1 MKRSLHFLHKLW
13 KVQTS
18 FLQLSSTI
26 SPIMNWQWM
35 IQNLTTPRKTFWRI
49 VFYFRWPNCALPIA
63 APCVVSPSLLKQLH
77 FYIQIIHHCLDL
89 FLPFFTFHTFGV
101 LCGDLRWGG
110 RGGKVLLCF
119 FFFLTS
125 YCWNTLGLWCMPATQ
140 VIDRAALF
148 TARLKRITQ
157 EDAVKCWLS
166 MTFSNWLK
174 KDKF

>member
-119 FFFLTS
+119 FFFPHKLLLKHLRS
-125 YCWNTLGLWCMPATQ
+125 LVYASNSS
-140 VIDRAALF
+140 DRQGCP
-148 TARLKRITQ
+148 IYSQ
-157 EDAVKCWLS
+157 I
-166 MTFSNWLK
+166 K
-174 KDKF
+174 KNHTGRRC